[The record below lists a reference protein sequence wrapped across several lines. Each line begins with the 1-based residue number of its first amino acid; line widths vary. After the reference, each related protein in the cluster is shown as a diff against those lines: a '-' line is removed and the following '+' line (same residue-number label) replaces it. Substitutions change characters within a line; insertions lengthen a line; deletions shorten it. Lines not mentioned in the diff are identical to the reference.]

1 MPVAMMAITTSSG
14 ASCRATNVP
23 DHLCLS
29 TDIQA
34 ANGQIYRK
42 RAMAR
47 PLLPHG
53 VAWQASRLLMS

>member
-1 MPVAMMAITTSSG
+1 MPHQAALFLPPGEISG
-14 ASCRATNVP
+14 LAVP

-29 TDIQA
+29 TDVQA
-34 ANGQIYRK
+34 ANGQIYRE

-53 VAWQASRLLMS
+53 MARQASRWQMS